1 MGTNQVEKNPTFIAL
16 VGGIVAITGINNISR
31 LFGVWDGFGTYIIA
45 FIVFILF
52 GMALAHFITGPR
64 KKISLIVCAYV
75 GIVVG
80 VFIDVNLDFF
90 LRHYD
95 RNLFPFEIIMWWI
108 FAPIPLLT
116 GMMIVQRQK
125 KNIKETK
132 SDT

>member
-1 MGTNQVEKNPTFIAL
+1 MGINQIEKNPTFIAL

-31 LFGVWDGFGTYIIA
+31 LLGVWDGFGTYVIA

-52 GMALAHFITGPR
+52 GMALAHFVTGPH

-80 VFIDVNLDFF
+80 VIIDVNLDFF

-108 FAPIPLLT
+108 FAPIPLLA
-116 GMMIVQRQK
+116 GMKIIQQQK
-125 KNIKETK
+125 KHDK
-132 SDT
+132 SNQSD

>member
-1 MGTNQVEKNPTFIAL
+1 MGTNQIEKTPTFIAL
-16 VGGIVAITGINNISR
+16 VGGIVAITGINNVSR
-31 LFGVWDGFGTYIIA
+31 LLGVWDGYGMYVVS

-52 GMALAHFITGPR
+52 GMALAHFVAGPQR
-64 KKISLIVCAYV
+64 KISLIVCAYV

-80 VFIDVNLDFF
+80 VIIDVNLDFF

-108 FAPIPLLT
+108 FAPIPLLA
-116 GMMIVQRQK
+116 GMLIVQRQ
-125 KNIKETK
+125 ETK